1 MVAEGLRFWM
11 IRDSLIPLL
20 EQKFGVSSFT
30 KSTDPNLIASFP
42 PAHLDVGEL
51 RILDDGN
58 EIIVEIGKISH
69 GHFGSLNETAI
80 REEAEKKIAEKVADF
95 IEAVFQGKSIL
106 WLSKHTGA
114 GGWKH
119 VDHIS
124 DNDILSMFEKEAIYF
139 TWSGPLDTGKEKRSM
154 KPSKK
159 SCT

>member
-69 GHFGSLNETAI
+69 GHFGSLNETAT
-80 REEAEKKIAEKVADF
+80 REEAEKKIVEKVADF
-95 IEAVFQGKSIL
+95 IEAVFQGKCIL
-106 WLSKHTGA
+106 WLLKQQGPEVGNTLTTFLIMIYCQCLKKTQS
-114 GGWKH
+114 
-119 VDHIS
+119 IS
-124 DNDILSMFEKEAIYF
+124 LGQVRWIQARR
-139 TWSGPLDTGKEKRSM
+139 SGP
-154 KPSKK
+154 
-159 SCT
+159 